1 MATEKKCQ
9 LNARSDL
16 SSRSPYPPNDGC
28 LDFSGA
34 EVVVSAG
41 RALRNAQLRM
51 NQPGETVNL
60 VVQDNMEAAMRA
72 RTQSPTAPAKDAS
85 PKKRQPGV
93 DSCWHVAVLAGLV
106 AFIVTTSHAASG
118 FFYVGFMDEFGV
130 DREAASWPSNAIT
143 ALSHLSGIL
152 LAVLQGRVTLF
163 QIFFVGGVLVWF
175 GILASVF
182 VPNMAWMT
190 VTFGVING
198 LGLGLTIITMGVLL
212 TMYFDRYRGV
222 ASGIKFAGTS
232 GSGLAFPKFLSYLQQ
247 KYGFRGML
255 LVYGGIATH
264 VTAFGLL
271 LKEPPWICLKTRG
284 KKEAK
289 PAVQGT
295 TGLQCGLPNAEQRF
309 GCPTSS
315 KIGHC
320 RNLSPLLVLL
330 RQPTFY
336 VVVLCATIADL
347 TSPTFSSTLV
357 DYGVDKGL
365 SLSDAESLI
374 VYGSCTEIAGRLFL
388 PLLADAG
395 WIRRSTL
402 VMISFFVAG
411 CSMILMPHA
420 ILRTHV
426 LLVCMCVYI
435 FLGCLTTM
443 KTVLMADYLGIEW
456 ISTCHGIS
464 GLLLLPLT
472 FITPSIIGLFR
483 DDGGSYDNLY
493 RMYGGILLLL
503 SGIFLLLVCAE
514 RSLNDVWTPGQ
525 KAQEG
530 GQRNGPISLS
540 AVRMTPP
547 QL

>member
-1 MATEKKCQ
+1 MREALPVSDFEWMTKDEIAC
-9 LNARSDL
+9 LNIDDVPDDAPTGYILEEVGVEEFDHL
-16 SSRSPYPPNDGC
+16 CAPSRSPYPPNDGC

-51 NQPGETVNL
+51 NQPGEAVNV

-222 ASGIKFAGTS
+222 ASGIKFAGMS

-284 KKEAK
+284 PENGKVK
-289 PAVQGT
+289 
-295 TGLQCGLPNAEQRF
+295 
-309 GCPTSS
+309 
-315 KIGHC
+315 
-320 RNLSPLLVLL
+320 
-330 RQPTFY
+330 
-336 VVVLCATIADL
+336 
-347 TSPTFSSTLV
+347 TL
-357 DYGVDKGL
+357 
-365 SLSDAESLI
+365 
-374 VYGSCTEIAGRLFL
+374 
-388 PLLADAG
+388 
-395 WIRRSTL
+395 
-402 VMISFFVAG
+402 
-411 CSMILMPHA
+411 
-420 ILRTHV
+420 
-426 LLVCMCVYI
+426 
-435 FLGCLTTM
+435 
-443 KTVLMADYLGIEW
+443 
-456 ISTCHGIS
+456 
-464 GLLLLPLT
+464 
-472 FITPSIIGLFR
+472 GLFR

>member
-1 MATEKKCQ
+1 
-9 LNARSDL
+9 
-16 SSRSPYPPNDGC
+16 
-28 LDFSGA
+28 
-34 EVVVSAG
+34 
-41 RALRNAQLRM
+41 
-51 NQPGETVNL
+51 
-60 VVQDNMEAAMRA
+60 
-72 RTQSPTAPAKDAS
+72 
-85 PKKRQPGV
+85 
-93 DSCWHVAVLAGLV
+93 
-106 AFIVTTSHAASG
+106 
-118 FFYVGFMDEFGV
+118 FF
-130 DREAASWPSNAIT
+130 A
-143 ALSHLSGIL
+143 GIL

-222 ASGIKFAGTS
+222 ASGIKFAGMS

-289 PAVQGT
+289 PAI
-295 TGLQCGLPNAEQRF
+295 E
-309 GCPTSS
+309 
-315 KIGHC
+315 HC

-472 FITPSIIGLFR
+472 FITPSIIG
-483 DDGGSYDNLY
+483 
-493 RMYGGILLLL
+493 
-503 SGIFLLLVCAE
+503 
-514 RSLNDVWTPGQ
+514 
-525 KAQEG
+525 
-530 GQRNGPISLS
+530 
-540 AVRMTPP
+540 
-547 QL
+547 